1 MVEIIPRREER
12 IPPIVNVLFIVSLVL
27 AVVAAGG
34 FFILKNLQEQR
45 RGSIQN
51 MEQRLLAEPSADQK
65 QLEEDVLGFKQKL
78 DDFKVLADGRRT
90 PLPLFAF
97 LETSVHPAAVF
108 TGLTVNLEKN
118 KILLA
123 GETDSFKHLDEQIL
137 LLRRKSE
144 VQDLQLEK
152 IQLGEQGRVEFS
164 VGIMFPPE
172 FTKKIEAAEQEA
184 EQVTP
189 AP

>member
-12 IPPIVNVLFIVSLVL
+12 NPQIVNVLFIASLLL
-27 AVVAAGG
+27 AVAAAGG
-34 FFILKNLQEQR
+34 FFILKSLQERQR
-45 RGSIQN
+45 VSIQN
-51 MEQRLLAEPSADQK
+51 MEQQLLAEPSLEQK
-65 QLEEDVLGFKQKL
+65 QLEKEVLGFKQKL
-78 DDFKVLADGRRT
+78 DDFKALADGRRT
-90 PLPLFAF
+90 PLPVFSF

-123 GETDSFKHLDEQIL
+123 GETDTFGHLDEQIL

-152 IQLGEQGRVEFS
+152 IKLGEQGRVEFS
-164 VGIMFPPE
+164 VSIVFPAE
-172 FTKKIEAAEQEA
+172 FTKKLKSSAQEEQG
-184 EQVTP
+184 VP
-189 AP
+189 NP